1 MTSLTEPHTIRA
13 ESKLALDRTR
23 LAYERTML
31 SWVRTAVALISFGFT
46 IHAFFLHSGA
56 GRPENRTLLG
66 PHEFATTMIIIGL
79 LALLLAAL
87 EHRSA
92 VEALRTQYPGTEG
105 YPRIPRSRA
114 TMLAGLIA
122 ILGVLSLLATIFGV

>member
-1 MTSLTEPHTIRA
+1 MTNQTESSTPRA

-31 SWVRTAVALISFGFT
+31 SWVRTAIALISFGFS
-46 IHAFFLHSGA
+46 IHQFFQIARGPPGEQAFI
-56 GRPENRTLLG
+56 G
-66 PHEFATTMIIIGL
+66 PHELGMTMIIIGL

-92 VEALRTQYPGTEG
+92 IDALRVQYPVTEG
-105 YPRIPRSRA
+105 YPVFHAPAPRCSRR
-114 TMLAGLIA
+114 
-122 ILGVLSLLATIFGV
+122 